1 MVSETATDFLKNT
14 QKEVDGFNPDTVK
27 AIYDSMQWSFCTEKK
42 WEFMGFLLLS
52 LLIIPIQFTFIPKT
66 VTKLTKGLVTIGDK
80 MTATD
85 KNNIVWA
92 IAIIAISWI
101 VVTLLQIGKNSIQLS
116 LLPKHIQ
123 HIRVKLFNQLLHR
136 YSTEYDDVPAGE
148 SIIRILDVSRL
159 FAYQSQNVLTKVVPY
174 IIGLIVIIIYA
185 FTVNRTLGCIIL
197 VGLLL
202 VTTNVSFYAFR
213 ISDKSNTREEVY
225 MDMAQKMNDKFD
237 NLMNI
242 YINNDENNASKQYKN
257 INENHTQKWQIEAT
271 DSRNCKAIITSLT
284 IATFLVVLFVGYNKV
299 KNKTLTGFQYA
310 SLITVFTVYMNRSIK
325 MFMLVPYLAR
335 QYGIWRNNLP
345 FVHNIFK
352 EMEEKR
358 SNRPIKNGTVELVD
372 VEFNYPEESIKV
384 FEKLNLSVQA
394 GERVAIVGRSG
405 SGKSTLMKLVL
416 GLYRPTK
423 GTIKISGTNVRDIS
437 LKEIRSK
444 VTYINQRTTLMDES
458 ILNNIQFGNSATK
471 EEILALLKKYE
482 LSTIFSDIGGIE
494 SSAGVNGGNLSLG
507 MQKVV
512 ILLRG
517 ILRQGALIYLIDE
530 PLSGLD
536 TASRS
541 KVTKMIQEKLEGK
554 TIVYVTHNEEIFQYV
569 DRVISIQ
576 K

>member
-14 QKEVDGFNPDTVK
+14 QKEVEEFNPDTVK

-159 FAYQSQNVLTKVVPY
+159 FAYQSQNVLTKVIPY

-358 SNRPIKNGTVELVD
+358 SNRPIKNGTIELVD

-423 GTIKISGTNVRDIS
+423 GTIKISGTDVRDIS
-437 LKEIRSK
+437 LKEVRSK
-444 VTYINQRTTLMDES
+444 VAYINQRTTLMDES
-458 ILNNIQFGNSATK
+458 ILNNIQFGNNATK

-494 SSAGVNGGNLSLG
+494 SNAGVNGGNLSLG

-536 TASRS
+536 TASRT

-554 TIVYVTHNEEIFQYV
+554 TIVYVTHNEEIFEYV